1 MSTNKI
7 NTATLQKFINQIKG
21 ADLANQKEIRIP
33 LADAKAL
40 SYTLSLL
47 LTRVAGNYEDLLT
60 TQQSPPSV
68 ANVSMDG
75 GTWDQP

>member
-7 NTATLQKFINQIKG
+7 NTASLQKFINQIKG

-33 LADAKAL
+33 LSEAKTL

-60 TQQSPPSV
+60 TQQSISEI
-68 ANVSMDG
+68 ANISMDG
-75 GTWDQP
+75 GTWDQK